1 MLSGLSVFQEG
12 FRRDAASEVL
22 GATIPVLASLV
33 DKSLLRVTQHG
44 RYDRH
49 PLVYQYAQEKLGEG
63 VGRRL
68 HHQHAS
74 YYLALAERLD
84 GKLQKTRNPED
95 LEVLEQEHA
104 NLRVALRWS
113 LAYNGTTVLRL
124 GGLSAA
130 SGRCAAT

>member
-1 MLSGLSVFQEG
+1 VLSGLSVFQEG